1 MRFYTRQH
9 KFYCGV
15 DLHAR
20 SMYVCVLDQ
29 EGNALVSQNIASA
42 PDPFLQLII
51 PYREDLAVAAECMFT
66 WYWLAD
72 VCSREGIVFVL
83 GHALYMRAIHGGKAK
98 NDRIDAHKIAALLRG
113 GMLPQAYVYPQ
124 SMRAMR
130 DLMRRRNYLMR
141 QRAELLAHITNTNHQ
156 YNLPALGVRP
166 ARPGERSALAEHF
179 TDAPVR
185 KSIEV
190 DLSVIEHYDEELPR
204 LERYLETHA
213 QAQDPLALAIV
224 RTIHGLG
231 KVLGLSILYEIHDI
245 DRFPR
250 VQQFLS
256 YCRLVKPAKE
266 SGGKILGHSGKKIG
280 NAHLKWAFSEVAV
293 CFLRANQPAQALRA
307 RLIAKHGKG
316 KSLAI
321 IAAKLARAV
330 YFMLKRRE
338 AFDTQRFF
346 AH

>member
-9 KFYCGV
+9 RFYCGV

-29 EGNALVSQNIASA
+29 EGSVLVSKDIATA
-42 PDPFLQLII
+42 PEPFLELIA

-72 VCSREGIVFVL
+72 LCAREGLVFVL

-124 SMRAMR
+124 AMRATR

-141 QRAELLAHITNTNHQ
+141 QRAELLSHITNTNHQ

-166 ARPGERSALAEHF
+166 ARPAERSGLAEHF
-179 TDAPVR
+179 TEVSVR

-190 DLSVIEHYDEELPR
+190 DLSVIGHYDRELPR
-204 LERYLETHA
+204 LERYLESNA
-213 QAQDPLALAIV
+213 QAHDPMALAIV
-224 RTIHGLG
+224 RTIHGMG

-245 DRFPR
+245 GRFAR

-256 YCRLVKPAKE
+256 YCRLVKPTKE
-266 SGGKILGHSGKKIG
+266 SGGKILGHSGRKIG
-280 NAHLKWAFSEVAV
+280 NAHLKWAFSEAA
-293 CFLRANQPAQALRA
+293 CLMLRAWPEAKKWLQRQERKRGKKKALSV
-307 RLIAKHGKG
+307 LEAKIG
-316 KSLAI
+316 
-321 IAAKLARAV
+321 RTV
-330 YFMLKRRE
+330 YHLWRKQQ
-338 AFDTQRFF
+338 AFDPKRFF
-346 AH
+346 GH